1 MDKCL
6 IIVQFLY
13 IFSSPRYNGKHKADH
28 ELTVHGLEP
37 VRYENINHQLSS
49 FDAVLQKNS
58 DDAYNYQCNL
68 LDQGLL
74 YMNFVDAIAEG
85 DGNRIIRC
93 WKYLLLH
100 FYAEGKTKYAIEA
113 QYLLLQQHC
122 LLSPR
127 QAFRQ
132 RWNRSVNNKGGA
144 GKNVPLDLDL
154 EHDNNYLKESV
165 KKMGHNITTTAV
177 SRACKVLKLSRH
189 LCDNLR
195 KECSVM
201 KKSG

>member
-1 MDKCL
+1 M
-6 IIVQFLY
+6 Y
-13 IFSSPRYNGKHKADH
+13 IFSSPRCNGKRKADH
-28 ELTVHGLEP
+28 ELKVHGLESE
-37 VRYENINHQLSS
+37 RFENISHLPSS
-49 FDAVLQKNS
+49 SNAALENTS

-74 YMNFVDAIAEG
+74 YMNFVDAVAEG
-85 DGNRIIRC
+85 DGNRIIQC

-100 FYAEGKTKYAIEA
+100 FYAEDKTKFAIEA
-113 QYLLLQQHC
+113 QYLLLQQYC

-127 QAFRQ
+127 QAFTH

-144 GKNVPLDLDL
+144 GKTVPLDLDL
-154 EHDNNYLKESV
+154 EHDDNYLKESV
-165 KKMGHNITTTAV
+165 KKLGHNITTTAE
-177 SRACKVLKLSRH
+177 SQAFKVLKLSRH

>member
-1 MDKCL
+1 MEPERDE
-6 IIVQFLY
+6 ISRHQQR
-13 IFSSPRYNGKHKADH
+13 SS
-28 ELTVHGLEP
+28 
-37 VRYENINHQLSS
+37 
-49 FDAVLQKNS
+49 DAVLETTN
-58 DDAYNYQCNL
+58 DDVYNYQCNL

-85 DGNRIIRC
+85 DGDRIIRC

-100 FYAEGKTKYAIEA
+100 FYAENKTKYAIEA
-113 QYLLLQQHC
+113 QYLLLQQYC

-144 GKNVPLDLDL
+144 GKNVSLDLDL
-154 EHDNNYLKESV
+154 EHDNNYLKQSI
-165 KKMGHNITTTAV
+165 KKMGHNITTTAI
-177 SRACKVLKLSRH
+177 SRACRVLKLSRN

-195 KECSVM
+195 KECFVM